1 MSPVRIRQILDEQPF
16 QPFIIHTGDGGKV
29 RVLSR
34 EMAWLLP
41 GGRTL
46 MVATGRKIGD
56 DDELVTIDVFLITR
70 ITRPAA
76 IRRRKAG

>member
-1 MSPVRIRQILDEQPF
+1 MSPIRVREILAEQPF
-16 QPFIIHTGDGGKV
+16 RPFTVHTGDGGAV

-56 DDELVTIDVFLITR
+56 DDELVTIDVFLITK
-70 ITRPAA
+70 ITRPTT
-76 IRRRKAG
+76 RRRKAG